1 MSRYEL
7 QDRLLLALKQLAL
20 VIIIL
25 QVQQNIDQPKAVR
38 QTLVALEDEYGLG
51 LCVVRDEDEFVLHLI
66 VGISDALL
74 LGKEICELLLIVD
87 AVLDLAELGEFSF
100 ELFLVHLLVEVLA
113 HNLDELGP
121 RPEHPLGLGVHL
133 LDELIGVVL
142 LQDDRTCMQVREI

>member
-1 MSRYEL
+1 VSRYEL

-87 AVLDLAELGEFSF
+87 AILDLAELGEFSF
-100 ELFLVHLLVEVLA
+100 ELFLVHLLVEVLS
-113 HNLDELGP
+113 HDLDELGP

>member
-1 MSRYEL
+1 MPRYEL

-38 QTLVALEDEYGLG
+38 QTLVALEDEYRLG
-51 LCVVRDEDEFVLHLI
+51 LCVVRDEDEFVLHLV
-66 VGISDALL
+66 VGVSDALL

-87 AVLDLAELGEFSF
+87 AVLDLAELGEFGL

-113 HNLDELGP
+113 HDFDELGP

-133 LDELIGVVL
+133 LDELICVVL
-142 LQDDRTCMQVREI
+142 LQDDRT

>member
-1 MSRYEL
+1 MPCYEL
-7 QDRLLLALKQLAL
+7 QDGLFLALKQLAL

-87 AVLDLAELGEFSF
+87 AILDLAELGEFSF

-121 RPEHPLGLGVHL
+121 RPEHPLGLCVYL
-133 LDELIGVVL
+133 LNQLICVVF
-142 LQDDRTCMQVREI
+142 LQDDRTCMEVREI